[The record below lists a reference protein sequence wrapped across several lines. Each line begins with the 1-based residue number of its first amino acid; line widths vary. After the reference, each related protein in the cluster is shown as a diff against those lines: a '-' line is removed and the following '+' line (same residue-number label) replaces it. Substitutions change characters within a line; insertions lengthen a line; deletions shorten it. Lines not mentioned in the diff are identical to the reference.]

1 MSIDILKT
9 IAILD
14 SSEYLLGAD
23 RMARAT
29 ESVGKAAGLER
40 LSGGMMLAGG
50 LLVGLEVKAIK
61 AASQFQQLNQSL
73 DTLYGKAT
81 GDKLF
86 GDLKQYNFSVP
97 YVTTDLA
104 DNARLL
110 GNFGVT
116 AKDLIPTLKDLG
128 DAVTA
133 AYGVDPAKL
142 KQASFALGEMNEQY
156 VSLRQARMLV
166 SAGIPEMDYL
176 QKYLHLNQDQMSNL
190 GKLHIPGK
198 YGVAATRLAIEE
210 DPARHNAQAKF
221 METLAGQASNLNEAW
236 TQFLA
241 NAGSGALAP
250 VSHAIKAVAD
260 ELKKLSAPGASGAL
274 GTAILY
280 GGPALLAAGPLM
292 RAIGLWKQI
301 SAAKNLATVAANV
314 ERQSEIAKLPILA
327 QEGAALEVTATKWQ
341 GFAASVGAAASKL
354 LTFAKNAGKAY
365 LAYAALNTVKELSEM
380 GNPAQHDREQ
390 FKTDYDAFRQNRL
403 AAISDSA
410 ANPGRTMTYGWK
422 ADSSQQNF
430 ERYQAEAK
438 RLIEADKSPEGMAAF
453 QRSKPEIDRII
464 KNWANIPNETVI
476 KMAEHLN
483 TLVNNADDYKD
494 SGQAGFDAQQKASED
509 ANRRTLAGFD
519 PGKYHKPPASEIDHL
534 NVGED
539 RAETLMRIA
548 ELQYQQAHK
557 GSHEKWDKSHV
568 KGPHGKGGFVDEQSE
583 AYKNY
588 NKYRTQ
594 AIGLI
599 DREVAALGH
608 HAAAIQNVAGKAK
621 EWLTTEKK
629 MLELMGKKQELA
641 DNKLDKHTGFDK
653 YIATIVSGTGL
664 SEQEILKRTGIGRHF
679 FQSLHG
685 KSSLAADPAL
695 ALISKAANTPVHI
708 NVQIGGKTTET
719 IVVQVKNAVVG
730 ELARRLGNSGG
741 GGLLRN

>member
-1 MSIDILKT
+1 MPVDILKT

-539 RAETLMRIA
+539 RAETLMAIA
-548 ELQYQQAHK
+548 KIRYKQALDDDENPK
-557 GSHEKWDKSHV
+557 
-568 KGPHGKGGFVDEQSE
+568 HGKQAAGFKAE
-583 AYKNY
+583 Y
-588 NKYRTQ
+588 NKHRLE
-594 AIGLI
+594 AIALI
-599 DREVAALGH
+599 DRETAALVR
-608 HAAAIQNVAGKAK
+608 HAAQLEKAEGQGSKWVA
-621 EWLTTEKK
+621 EEKK
-629 MLELMGKKQELA
+629 ILSLMQKKASFEDDDALEKSGKGKK
-641 DNKLDKHTGFDK
+641 DDHGFEK
-653 YIATIVSGTGL
+653 YAAKIFGGGGM
-664 SEQEILKRTGIGRHF
+664 SEDEVLKRTGIGRHF